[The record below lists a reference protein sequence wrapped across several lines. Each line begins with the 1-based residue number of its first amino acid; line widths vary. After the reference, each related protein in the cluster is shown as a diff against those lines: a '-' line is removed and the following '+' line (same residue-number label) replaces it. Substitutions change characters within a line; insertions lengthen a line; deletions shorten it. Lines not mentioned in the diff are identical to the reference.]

1 MHFRRRE
8 HAHLLCLLIEPFQF
22 LFMHADNQFIA
33 IITQSKYEI
42 SFKRLCRTCHKLIL
56 LRTITV
62 DSRSI
67 RTDPNRTVFIHTDG
81 LRKVLTF
88 IFTGTRNVTEQLP
101 RLYLIAENSLI
112 GRIHPYISRMVCQ
125 YILNPVVSDLFS
137 ALCTGIKKRKLPGGK
152 VLNIDT
158 IVRAY
163 PQLPMIIFKKSGYNL
178 IAMLQ
183 SLVITIIKLH
193 RHSVVAVKSIAG
205 TQPDKTVTI
214 LNNGL
219 DMTVRK
225 TASTIYTDK
234 VILPRRGKV
243 RKEETNR
250 KKKKQQIPFHTQIL
264 DSDKYSFFYAKCI
277 RRMKHLLQG
286 GQ

>member
-1 MHFRRRE
+1 
-8 HAHLLCLLIEPFQF
+8 
-22 LFMHADNQFIA
+22 
-33 IITQSKYEI
+33 
-42 SFKRLCRTCHKLIL
+42 
-56 LRTITV
+56 
-62 DSRSI
+62 
-67 RTDPNRTVFIHTDG
+67 
-81 LRKVLTF
+81 
-88 IFTGTRNVTEQLP
+88 
-101 RLYLIAENSLI
+101 
-112 GRIHPYISRMVCQ
+112 MVCQ

-234 VILPRRGKV
+234 VILPGRGKV